1 MRYKNVIF
9 LEVLNM
15 YKRHQTL
22 QIFKKLILGIHMG
35 PKITTTNI

>member
-9 LEVLNM
+9 LEVM
-15 YKRHQTL
+15 YKRQKTFK
-22 QIFKKLILGIHMG
+22 IFKKLILGIHMG